1 MLPSV
6 ERWWR
11 EYEFTNHDTTA
22 PLNGK
27 CLTSDA
33 TKRNDMKWHVF
44 VAVLEKKLFKRINLD
59 SLNAFF

>member
-44 VAVLEKKLFKRINLD
+44 VAVLEKKTFQKNQ
-59 SLNAFF
+59 F